1 MRSRP
6 HRHAKVVAGL
16 ALASIATFGAAAHA
30 QDSSNKKSQSPA
42 LDNISVWVGGYYTNN
57 DTTIGANTGILNTSG
72 DVNLEDDLDFKKHKT
87 VPRVRLDFLIGEHQ
101 GFTFDYYKVDRS
113 NSKSLSEQI
122 NFLGNPIQASA
133 YVKGDLK
140 FTFGSAAYK
149 WWFGTGNDVFGVGLG
164 AAYYK
169 VEASIYGSVTA
180 LGQTE
185 SSGSSSDTNAWAP
198 NLQLGWRHAFNDQ
211 WRMYVNASGVKK
223 NGGSLNGHI
232 WDAAVGVEWF
242 PWENVGFGAEYA
254 YTKIDLHQDKRRYD
268 LDLDMKLHG
277 PAAYVRFRF

>member
-1 MRSRP
+1 MRTRS
-6 HRHAKVVAGL
+6 HRHAKAATGL
-16 ALASIATFGAAAHA
+16 AIASLVAFGAAAHA
-30 QDSSNKKSQSPA
+30 QDGGKKSQSRA
-42 LDNISVWVGGYYTNN
+42 LDNVSIWAGGYYTNN
-57 DTTIGANTGILNTSG
+57 DTTIGAHTGIMNTSG

-101 GFTFDYYKVDRS
+101 GFSFDYYEVDRS
-113 NSKSLSEQI
+113 HSKTLSEQI
-122 NFLGNPIQASA
+122 NFLGNPIDATA
-133 YVKGDLK
+133 RVKGDLK

-149 WWFGTGNDVFGVGLG
+149 WWFGTGDDVFGVGLG

-169 VEASIYGSVTA
+169 VHGSIFGSATVNGETFQEGASTST
-180 LGQTE
+180 
-185 SSGSSSDTNAWAP
+185 DAWAP
-198 NLQLGWRHAFNDQ
+198 NLQLGWRHAFSDQ
-211 WRMYVNASGVKK
+211 WRMYVNANGVKK
-223 NGGSLNGHI
+223 NGGRLNGHI

-254 YTKIDLHQDKRRYD
+254 YTRIKLNQDKRNYD

>member
-1 MRSRP
+1 MPTRP
-6 HRHAKVVAGL
+6 HRHAKVATGL
-16 ALASIATFGAAAHA
+16 ALASIAIFGAAAHA
-30 QDSSNKKSQSPA
+30 QDSGKKSQSRA
-42 LDNISVWVGGYYTNN
+42 LDNISLWVGGYYTNN
-57 DTTIGANTGILNTSG
+57 DTTLGAQTGILNTSG

-101 GFTFDYYKVDRS
+101 GFALDYYEVDRS
-113 NSKSLSEQI
+113 HSKTLAEQI
-122 NFLGNPIQASA
+122 NFLGNPIDATA
-133 YVKGDLK
+133 RVKGDLK
-140 FTFGSAAYK
+140 FTFGSFAYK
-149 WWFGTGNDVFGVGLG
+149 WWFGTGDDVFGLGLG

-169 VEASIYGSVTA
+169 VHGSIYGSATVN
-180 LGQTE
+180 GQTFE
-185 SSGSSSDTNAWAP
+185 EGSRTNTDAWAP

-232 WDAAVGVEWF
+232 WDAAVGLEWF

-254 YTKIDLHQDKRRYD
+254 YTRIKLNQDKRNYD
-268 LDLDMKLHG
+268 LNLDMKLHG